1 MILLIFVYG
10 IIIGSFLNVCIY
22 RIPRREGIVYPPSHC
37 PVCNYKLKWYDN
49 IPLLSYRIL
58 RGRCR
63 SCDAPISI
71 QYPLVELLNGIIY
84 IILYYHF
91 NFTIDFVFFA
101 LISSVLIVI
110 TFIDLMNMLIPDVLI
125 IILVMLEILHKL
137 SLYFLKGITVNLWD
151 SFLGLFVSGF
161 LFLLI
166 VIVSRGGMGD
176 GDITLI
182 ASIGF
187 ILGLKSIL
195 LTILLSFIIG
205 AIISL
210 FLLLTRIKTKKDPIA
225 FGPFIVLSFF
235 IVLLYGPSIIN
246 WYFSLI
252 YR

>member
-1 MILLIFVYG
+1 
-10 IIIGSFLNVCIY
+10 
-22 RIPRREGIVYPPSHC
+22 
-37 PVCNYKLKWYDN
+37 
-49 IPLLSYRIL
+49 
-58 RGRCR
+58 
-63 SCDAPISI
+63 
-71 QYPLVELLNGIIY
+71 
-84 IILYYHF
+84 
-91 NFTIDFVFFA
+91 
-101 LISSVLIVI
+101 
-110 TFIDLMNMLIPDVLI
+110 DVLI